1 MDERNLKNQI
11 ADALQAPEVPENLL
25 ERTIVRARAIT
36 AGRAAERQLAECG
49 DALPADEAAGL
60 TAQSVVGR
68 LMLTV
73 QPPDGVDEAAMTAQ
87 LLENEKF
94 RSLTALPAEKQLQE
108 LHGGG
113 FLSRFRETPPRAEKP
128 EPVPEKRRE
137 KTGPEP
143 PSTGSLSR

>member
-1 MDERNLKNQI
+1 MDELNLKNKI

-25 ERTIVRARAIT
+25 ERTVVRARAIT
-36 AGRAAERQLAECG
+36 AGRAAERQLAERG
-49 DALPADEAAGL
+49 AALPADEAAGL

-73 QPPDGVDEAAMTAQ
+73 QPPDGTDEAAMAAQ

-108 LHGGG
+108 LRSGG
-113 FLSRFRETPPRAEKP
+113 FLSRFRETPQTAGKP
-128 EPVPEKRRE
+128 EPAPEKRRE

-143 PSTGSLSR
+143 PTMGQLTR

>member
-1 MDERNLKNQI
+1 MDELNLKNKI

-25 ERTIVRARAIT
+25 ERTVVRTRAIT
-36 AGRAAERQLAECG
+36 AGRAAERQLAERG

-94 RSLTALPAEKQLQE
+94 RSLAALPAEKRLQE
-108 LHGGG
+108 LHSGE
-113 FLSRFRETPPRAEKP
+113 FLSRFRETPPSAEKP
-128 EPVPEKRRE
+128 EPLPEKRRE
-137 KTGPEP
+137 KTGLEP
-143 PSTGSLSR
+143 PSMGQLSR